1 MTHSKPNASTPS
13 RRFFLRRSAQLA
25 LVGATLPMALR
36 PARAAM
42 ADARSL
48 MLDHTHTRERIDLV
62 YAMGEQYVPQALGSL
77 NHFLRD
83 HYSGEVGQM
92 DPELFDL
99 LHGIRRALAS
109 QTQLSY
115 QIISGYR
122 GPITNERLR
131 TTRGGGVAKH
141 SLHLEG
147 KAIDIR
153 LPGVPLAELRDA
165 ALSLQAGGVGYYP
178 RDQFVHVDTGR
189 VRHW

>member
-1 MTHSKPNASTPS
+1 MTHSKHNASTPS

-25 LVGATLPMALR
+25 LVGTALPMALR
-36 PARAAM
+36 PARAAV
-42 ADARSL
+42 AVARSL

-62 YAMGEQYVPQALGSL
+62 YALGEQYVPQALGSL

-92 DPELFDL
+92 DPELFNF
-99 LHGIRRALAS
+99 LHDIRRTLAS
-109 QTQLSY
+109 QTPLTY

-147 KAIDIR
+147 KAVDIR

-178 RDQFVHVDTGR
+178 SEQFVHIDTGR
-189 VRHW
+189 VRRW